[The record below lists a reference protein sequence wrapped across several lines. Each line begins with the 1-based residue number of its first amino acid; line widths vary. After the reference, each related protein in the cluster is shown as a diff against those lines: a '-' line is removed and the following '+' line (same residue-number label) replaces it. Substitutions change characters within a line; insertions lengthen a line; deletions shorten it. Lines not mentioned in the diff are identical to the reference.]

1 MQEKPRRPSP
11 TFDVLEIASLIV
23 RTYRDSRQKA
33 RICVARDY
41 SELQAHATCY
51 IVLRSPQHRQ
61 RCSCDVA
68 WCRSGLQ
75 FFPSTARNA
84 AETTR
89 LGCCRKSRQKQSR
102 IRAGTCHPWPE
113 LFECFSSAFE
123 HGAGAEVRREFQ
135 RLSRH
140 RADRGPREA
149 PSLLGLTSSKL
160 NPWLKFQWLLRVEVR
175 VGG

>member
-1 MQEKPRRPSP
+1 M
-11 TFDVLEIASLIV
+11 IV

-41 SELQAHATCY
+41 SELQPDATYY

-89 LGCCRKSRQKQSR
+89 LGCCRKCGQKQSR

-140 RADRGPREA
+140 RADRGPRRLPLCSALRA
-149 PSLLGLTSSKL
+149 PSLTHGSNFS
-160 NPWLKFQWLLRVEVR
+160 
-175 VGG
+175 GC